1 MIYIRGFRTL
11 PLGGVGKSFH
21 VSFFRVSLR
30 FVVFRSAFIIRSSF
44 LARGLHLLSRLRES
58 PRMLKQIPR
67 LYCQRTTDPVFNAN
81 IEDLVPDPG
90 SVLLLTS
97 TIPHTTDVEYT
108 TRLCDVQAGL
118 SKIGGQLPATGR
130 FRAKGAVWEYRH
142 HALAPADWQL
152 NCQSAGI
159 RAILFP

>member
-21 VSFFRVSLR
+21 VSFFRISLR
-30 FVVFRSAFIIRSSF
+30 FVILWSASVIRSSF

-81 IEDLVPDPG
+81 IEYLVPDPG

-108 TRLCDVQAGL
+108 TRPCDAQAGL
-118 SKIGGQLPATGR
+118 SKIREHVPATGR
-130 FRAKGAVWEYRH
+130 FQATGTLCEYRD
-142 HALAPADWQL
+142 HASPRLIG
-152 NCQSAGI
+152 N
-159 RAILFP
+159 